1 MRPSIHSRPF
11 LSMSPSLSPAPETAP
26 MRLLTRLTLTLTLPV
41 LATLSASA
49 QAATLTCSGT
59 VTSVTAHAD
68 GSISIKPSWNS
79 NVLQLCNAATV
90 WKSVPLESC
99 KRWHAQALLA
109 RSTRETM
116 VVYYPSTAA
125 ATTCGAIPAGS
136 GADAPGYL
144 TNQ

>member
-1 MRPSIHSRPF
+1 MR
-11 LSMSPSLSPAPETAP
+11 SLIRHILP
-26 MRLLTRLTLTLTLPV
+26 LLASLVVPTL
-41 LATLSASA
+41 

-59 VTSVTAHAD
+59 VTSVTAYAD
-68 GSISIKPSWNS
+68 GSIFVKPSWNY
-79 NVLQLCNAATV
+79 NALQLCNATTV

-116 VVYYPSTAA
+116 VVYYPSTAT
-125 ATTCGAIPAGS
+125 ATTCVAIPAGS

-144 TNQ
+144 SNQ

>member
-1 MRPSIHSRPF
+1 
-11 LSMSPSLSPAPETAP
+11 
-26 MRLLTRLTLTLTLPV
+26 MRLLNRLTLTLTLPL
-41 LATLSASA
+41 LAVVSAPAA
-49 QAATLTCSGT
+49 QAAVLTCSGT
-59 VTSVTAHAD
+59 VTAVTAHAD
-68 GSISIKPSWNS
+68 GSISIKPSWNYS
-79 NVLQLCNAATV
+79 SVQLCNATTV
-90 WKSVPLESC
+90 WKGVPLESC

-125 ATTCGAIPAGS
+125 AANCAAIPAGS

>member
-1 MRPSIHSRPF
+1 MRLCPRLP
-11 LSMSPSLSPAPETAP
+11 LMLSLSLFSPLFMQTAE
-26 MRLLTRLTLTLTLPV
+26 
-41 LATLSASA
+41 
-49 QAATLTCSGT
+49 AAALTCSGT

-68 GSISIKPSWNS
+68 GSISIKPSWNYS
-79 NVLQLCNAATV
+79 SVQLCNATTV
-90 WKSVPLESC
+90 WKGVPLESC

-125 ATTCGAIPAGS
+125 ATNCAAIPAGS